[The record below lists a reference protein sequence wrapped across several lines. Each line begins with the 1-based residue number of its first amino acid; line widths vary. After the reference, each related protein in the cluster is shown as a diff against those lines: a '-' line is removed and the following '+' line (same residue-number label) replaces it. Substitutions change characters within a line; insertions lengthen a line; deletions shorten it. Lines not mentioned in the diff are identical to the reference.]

1 MTKRGEIRSILA
13 ATDLGPASDEV
24 VRAAAALAER
34 TGARLHL
41 VNALEIGQLPGM
53 ENPTYPDRVQ
63 QANDLL
69 ADQARRVA
77 GAAAVDSLAVVEYA
91 AHRAI
96 EARVAEVSADLV
108 VVGPHRGGP
117 AGARFL
123 GTTADRV
130 IRTAAVP
137 TLVVRGPLA
146 FPLRRIG
153 VPTDLSPPAAGALE
167 AALALAAECGDAAG
181 PGPEIRV
188 FYVGWSVERADGPAA
203 WEQQLSNSLDAQ
215 VEAAV
220 ARAGGGPFDVRTEV
234 VWGIVPGDS
243 IADHAR
249 AQQMDLLVL
258 GTHGQ
263 GGLRR
268 LLVGSVASG
277 VASQAPCPVLLVPP
291 SFGEA

>member
-1 MTKRGEIRSILA
+1 MMRGEIRSILV
-13 ATDLGPASDEV
+13 ATDLGPASDQV

-41 VNALEIGQLPGM
+41 LNALEIGQLPGM
-53 ENPTYPDRVQ
+53 ENPTYPDRVR

-69 ADQARRVA
+69 AEQARRVA
-77 GAAAVDSLAVVEYA
+77 GAATVESLLVVEYA

-96 EARVAEVSADLV
+96 EARAADVSADLV
-108 VVGPHRGGP
+108 VVGPHRGGTV
-117 AGARFL
+117 GARFL

-130 IRTAAVP
+130 IRTAEVP

-146 FPLRRIG
+146 FPPRRIG
-153 VPTDLSPPAAGALE
+153 VPTDLSPPAAGALDF
-167 AALALAAECGDAAG
+167 ALALAADFGDAAG

-188 FYVGWSVERADGPAA
+188 FYVGWSVERGDGPAI
-203 WEQQLSNSLDAQ
+203 WETQLSTSLAAQ
-215 VEAAV
+215 VEEAV
-220 ARAGGGPFDVRTEV
+220 ARAGGGPFDIRTDV
-234 VWGIVPGDS
+234 VWGIDPADS

-249 AQQMDLLVL
+249 AERMDLLVL

-268 LLVGSVASG
+268 LLMGSVASG
-277 VASQAPCPVLLVPP
+277 VASQAHCPVLLVPP
-291 SFGEA
+291 SFAQA

>member
-1 MTKRGEIRSILA
+1 MMKRGEIRSILA

-24 VRAAAALAER
+24 VRAATALAER

-41 VNALEIGQLPGM
+41 VNALEIERLPGM
-53 ENPTYPDRVQ
+53 ESPTYPGRVQ
-63 QANDLL
+63 QANHLL

-77 GAAAVDSLAVVEYA
+77 PSTTVESLTVVDYA

-130 IRTAAVP
+130 IRTANVP
-137 TLVVRGPLA
+137 TLVVRAPLA

-153 VPTDLSPPAAGALE
+153 VPTDLSPPAAGALD
-167 AALALAAECGDAAG
+167 AALALAAEYGDAAG

-188 FYVGWSVERADGPAA
+188 FYVGWSVSRADGPAI
-203 WEQQLSNSLDAQ
+203 WEKQLSGSLDAQ

-220 ARAGGGPFDVRTEV
+220 ARVGGRPLHIRTEV
-234 VWGIVPGDS
+234 VWGIAPGDS

-249 AQQMDLLVL
+249 AEQMDLLVL

-277 VASQAPCPVLLVPP
+277 VASQAHCPVLLVPP